1 MWDWR
6 RLRLAA
12 VRAAQGVLDADAA
25 EDAAQEALVRAWRH
39 RGACAT
45 PGAPDA
51 WVRSISRREALR
63 IVGRPRVAAAPA
75 AGDEPT
81 SAPPAPAPVDVRR
94 AMRLLD
100 ELDQRLVL
108 RFYWAGQADHEI
120 ARDLRMP
127 LGTVKVRLHRARLR
141 LHDALGAGFWL
152 GVCVPELSALGARAP
167 PRAPCR
173 GGSACGGPG
182 TRTHRR

>member
-1 MWDWR
+1 M
-6 RLRLAA
+6 
-12 VRAAQGVLDADAA
+12 
-25 EDAAQEALVRAWRH
+25 RAWRH
-39 RGACAT
+39 RGTCAN

-63 IVGRPRVAAAPA
+63 IVGRPRAAPA
-75 AGDEPT
+75 PPAADEPA

-141 LHDALGAGFWL
+141 LHDALGAGFSPRRL
-152 GVCVPELSALGARAP
+152 TARAQCAWCSCTTACP
-167 PRAPCR
+167 LPRLISQRLTGYANAPAMR
-173 GGSACGGPG
+173 SAAVSAA
-182 TRTHRR
+182 